1 MAQASTQS
9 VHAAR
14 KARYLQVADTLRD
27 AIRRGTYAVGHHLP
41 TEVALCERFGISRF
55 TARAALRVLD
65 EQGLVV
71 RRRGS
76 GTIVRN
82 ADIQIS
88 YDQHIRSINDLL
100 QFSNATGLQFLYTDR
115 IHADSTLAGWLNLR
129 VGTECIHF
137 HGIRYQ
143 RRTQLP
149 YCLGEVYRRAS
160 WQGLPQGYARME
172 DAMRHLIEE
181 QFQHAIGRI
190 EQTLSAVSLTS
201 EQADELKVR
210 HDTPGFRSVRRY
222 FNIKGRLVL
231 VAVTLH
237 PGHMFSYFMRYER
250 HASSE
255 HA

>member
-1 MAQASTQS
+1 MTQASSQT
-9 VHAAR
+9 ARNPR
-14 KARYLQVADTLRD
+14 KARYLQVADVLRD
-27 AIRRGTYAVGHHLP
+27 AIRRGTYPVGHHLP
-41 TEVALCERFGISRF
+41 TEAELCRRFKISRY
-55 TARAALRVLD
+55 TARAALHVLD
-65 EQGLVV
+65 EQGLVM

-76 GTIVRN
+76 GTLVRN

-115 IHADSTLAGWLNLR
+115 ILADATLAGWLNVR
-129 VGTECIHF
+129 VDTECIHF

-143 RRTQLP
+143 RRTQQP

-160 WQGLPQGYARME
+160 WQGLPHGYTRME
-172 DAMRHLIEE
+172 DAMRQLIEQ
-181 QFQHAIGRI
+181 QFQHSIGRI
-190 EQTLSAVSLTS
+190 EQTLSAVSLTA

-237 PGHMFSYFMRYER
+237 PGHLFSYFTRYER
-250 HASSE
+250 HAASE
-255 HA
+255 NV